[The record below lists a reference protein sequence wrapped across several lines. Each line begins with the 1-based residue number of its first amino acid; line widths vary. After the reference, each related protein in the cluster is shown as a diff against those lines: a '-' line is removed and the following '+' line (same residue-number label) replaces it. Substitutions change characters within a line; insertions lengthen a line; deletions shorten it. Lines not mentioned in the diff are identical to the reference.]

1 MQAELQG
8 WHVVAG
14 HGHCKSIQ
22 GRLQLMPEIG
32 SEEKAGDWLSPVY
45 PVSAA
50 IKSAARL
57 RRPADSDLSDIP
69 AIGCCHAHGT

>member
-8 WHVVAG
+8 WHVIAG
-14 HGHCKSIQ
+14 HGHCKSIK
-22 GRLQLMPEIG
+22 GRLRLMSKIG
-32 SEEKAGDWLSPVY
+32 SEEKVGDWLSPVC

-57 RRPADSDLSDIP
+57 RRPADSDPSDIP
-69 AIGCCHAHGT
+69 AIDCCHVHGA

>member
-8 WHVVAG
+8 WPVVAG

-22 GRLQLMPEIG
+22 VRLRLMSKIS
-32 SEEKAGDWLSPVY
+32 SEEQAGDWLSPVC

-50 IKSAARL
+50 IGPTTTL
-57 RRPADSDLSDIP
+57 RRPGDSDIP
-69 AIGCCHAHGT
+69 GIRTIGCYDVHRV

>member
-8 WHVVAG
+8 SHAVAG

-22 GRLQLMPEIG
+22 GRLRLTSKIG
-32 SEEKAGDWLSPVY
+32 SEEKVGDWLSPVCR
-45 PVSAA
+45 VSAA

-69 AIGCCHAHGT
+69 AIGCC

>member
-8 WHVVAG
+8 WHAVAG
-14 HGHCKSIQ
+14 HGHFKSIQ
-22 GRLQLMPEIG
+22 GRLRLTSEIG
-32 SEEKAGDWLSPVY
+32 SEEKAGGWLSPVC

-57 RRPADSDLSDIP
+57 
-69 AIGCCHAHGT
+69 